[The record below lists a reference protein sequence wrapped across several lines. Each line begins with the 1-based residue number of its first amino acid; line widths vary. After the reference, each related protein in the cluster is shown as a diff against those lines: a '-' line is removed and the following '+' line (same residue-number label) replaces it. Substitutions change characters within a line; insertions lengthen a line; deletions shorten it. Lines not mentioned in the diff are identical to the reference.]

1 MRLNTNNKVIDQISA
16 MDPGAHRRRRRF
28 GRPGH
33 PGTTGKLVEHGREL
47 VGIEDELPT
56 ISMGLQK
63 QRLKHSSWDFG
74 IDAIDR
80 GFMF

>member
-1 MRLNTNNKVIDQISA
+1 
-16 MDPGAHRRRRRF
+16 
-28 GRPGH
+28 
-33 PGTTGKLVEHGREL
+33 